1 MSQELERIYKGSEN
15 FPIGI
20 FSQTSYISEP
30 HHHIEYE
37 IFYMQQGEAIIGIDN
52 MELQLKAGNVVFINP
67 GTTHYVT
74 KAREGKNFHY
84 YALAFDSS
92 VLGRDGDA
100 IRNIFDSIRISRCI
114 TLPENILKQI
124 VKTADAE
131 KKQIFGRELF
141 EKTLLFE
148 IITYVVQSKQY
159 VEITGTGTNKM
170 NHGISAIDVSLKYI
184 HDHYRELITMDD
196 LLKITTY
203 SKSHFIRLFK
213 KYTGMNL
220 TDYINK
226 YRIEKSCLDL
236 LYTNK
241 NITEIATEN
250 GFNTVQYFSKIFKS
264 YMNCTPKRYQ
274 KEGRNIMIPSS
285 VATIL

>member
-1 MSQELERIYKGSEN
+1 MNQSLERIYKESTD

-37 IFYMQQGEAIIGIDN
+37 IFYLVSGEAVIGIDN
-52 MELQLKAGNVVFINP
+52 IELKLKAGNVVFINP
-67 GTTHYVT
+67 GITHYVT
-74 KAREGKNFHY
+74 KSSSDKKFHY

-92 VLGRDGDA
+92 VLGHEGDS
-100 IRNIFDSIRISRCI
+100 IRNIFDSIHISRCL
-114 TLPENILKQI
+114 TLPENILTSITK
-124 VKTADAE
+124 AAEAE
-131 KKQIFGRELF
+131 KKQVFGRELF

-148 IITYVVQSKQY
+148 IITYVIQSKQY
-159 VEITGTGTNKM
+159 VEITDTSKTKP
-170 NHGISAIDVSLKYI
+170 NHSINAIDVSLKYI

-285 VATIL
+285 VATII

>member
-1 MSQELERIYKGSEN
+1 MKQELVTLYKGSEP

-20 FSQTSYISEP
+20 FSQTSYMPEP

-37 IFYMQQGEAIIGIDN
+37 IFYLAKGEAVIGIDN
-52 MELQLKAGNVVFINP
+52 LELKLVSGNVVFINS
-67 GTTHYVT
+67 GSTHYVRRI
-74 KAREGKNFHY
+74 KEDNEFQY
-84 YALAFDSS
+84 YAFTFDSS
-92 VLGRDGDA
+92 VLGNEGEA
-100 IRNIFDSIRISRCI
+100 VRNVFDSIMISRKVN
-114 TLPENILKQI
+114 LPEVILNQI
-124 VKTADAE
+124 VKTLE
-131 KKQIFGRELF
+131 SEQNQVFGRELF
-141 EKTLLFE
+141 EKALLME
-148 IITYVVQSKQY
+148 IISYIIQTKQY
-159 VEITGTGTNKM
+159 VEVTDKSSNKE
-170 NHGISAIDVSLKYI
+170 NLGISVIDVSLKYI
-184 HDHYRELITMDD
+184 HDHYRESITMED
-196 LLKITTY
+196 LLKITAY

-236 LYTNK
+236 LYTSK

-274 KEGRNIMIPSS
+274 KEGRKIIIPT
-285 VATIL
+285 VLT